1 MTTTRISLISSIPTS
16 IRDDMAFK
24 KGYHNWLQS
33 QESLL
38 GAISNLDW
46 VKAQD
51 WDILGIS
58 EI

>member
-1 MTTTRISLISSIPTS
+1 MMTTRKFLISSIPTL

-24 KGYHNWLQS
+24 KGYPNRLQS

-38 GAISNLDW
+38 GAVSNLDW
-46 VKAQD
+46 IEAQD